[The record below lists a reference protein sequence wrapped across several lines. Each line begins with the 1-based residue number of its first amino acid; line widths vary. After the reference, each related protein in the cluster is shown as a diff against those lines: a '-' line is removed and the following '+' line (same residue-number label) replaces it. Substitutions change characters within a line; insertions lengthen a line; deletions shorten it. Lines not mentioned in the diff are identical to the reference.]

1 MVGAEVRMRWLLGL
15 ILAAGVGGAA
25 VAGELRLEGELV
37 QGGMAFGQAPP
48 GSSVRFAGRELR
60 LTDDGRFVIG
70 FGRDSEPEAVIEV
83 TLPDGRS
90 LRHPIEIEERAY
102 HIQRIDG
109 LAPRQVTPSEED
121 LARIQREAGLLNAA
135 RERDSAA
142 LGFTEEVAWPVTGP
156 ITGVFGSQRILNG
169 EPRAPH
175 RGVDV
180 AAPPGTPVGAMASG
194 LVTLAERDMFFTG
207 GTVMVDHGHGVHSI
221 YSHLDEVTVG
231 VGSWLEQGETLG
243 TVGATGRVTGAH
255 LHWGVYWFDRAVDPE
270 LLVGPMPGE

>member
-1 MVGAEVRMRWLLGL
+1 MGWLLGL
-15 ILAAGVGGAA
+15 ILAVGVGGGVA
-25 VAGELRLEGELV
+25 AGELRLEGELV
-37 QGGMAFGQAPP
+37 QGGLAFGQAPP
-48 GSSVRFAGRELR
+48 GSEVRFAGRALR
-60 LTDDGRFVIG
+60 LTEDGRFVIG
-70 FGRDSEPEAVIEV
+70 FGRDSEPEAVLEL

-90 LRHPIEIEERAY
+90 VRHPIEIAAREY

-121 LARIQREAGLLNAA
+121 LARIQGEAELLRAA
-135 RERDSAA
+135 RERNSAA
-142 LGFTEEVAWPVTGP
+142 LGFTEEVTWPVTGP

-180 AAPPGTPVGAMASG
+180 AAPTGTPVGAMASG
-194 LVTLAERDMFFTG
+194 LVALAESDMFFTG

-231 VGSWLEQGETLG
+231 VGTWLEQGETLG
-243 TVGATGRVTGAH
+243 TVGATGRVTGPH
-255 LHWGVYWFDRAVDPE
+255 LHWGVYWFDRAVDPA
-270 LLVGPMPGE
+270 LLVGPMPGEQARQP